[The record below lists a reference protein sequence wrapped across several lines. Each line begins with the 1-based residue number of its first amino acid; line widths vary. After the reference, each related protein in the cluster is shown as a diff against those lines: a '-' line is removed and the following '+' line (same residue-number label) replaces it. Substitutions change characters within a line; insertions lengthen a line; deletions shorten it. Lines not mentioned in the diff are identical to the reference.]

1 MAGGHGGASR
11 DRWLVTYADMLTLLL
26 ALFIIMY
33 SISKADVQR
42 FRQFQQGLQRAF
54 HIDVLQGQ
62 DANTLAD
69 AGAIID
75 QPQPTTSGVEATPE
89 PALTA
94 PSPDAEVAAQLRA
107 RLAGLVPAGA
117 RGNIAVDVRPD
128 GLVVSLYGVLLFDAG
143 RTDLRPDG
151 RRVLDGVAQAI
162 RPLPYDVR
170 VEGHTDNVQPDP
182 GPYPSNWDLSVSR
195 ALVVTR
201 YLIDV
206 AGFDPSRLSAAGYAE
221 YRPVASNATRE
232 GRLRNRRVD
241 LVLVHPHPPSGGSP

>member
-1 MAGGHGGASR
+1 MAGGHGGASN

-42 FRQFQQGLQRAF
+42 FKRFQQGLQKAF
-54 HIDVLQGQ
+54 HIDVLQSQ
-62 DANTLAD
+62 DAIKLSD
-69 AGAIID
+69 AGAIV
-75 QPQPTTSGVEATPE
+75 QQEPPPAGSAEASLGS
-89 PALTA
+89 ALASSSTEE
-94 PSPDAEVAAQLRA
+94 EVAARLR
-107 RLAGLVPAGA
+107 RDVAGLVPVGA
-117 RGNIAVDVRPD
+117 QGNIAVDVRPD
-128 GLVVSLYGVLLFDAG
+128 GLVVSIYGALLFDAG

-151 RRVLDGVAQAI
+151 QRILGKLAEAI

-201 YLIDV
+201 YLIDD
-206 AGFDPSRLSAAGYAE
+206 ARFRPSRLSAAGYAE

-241 LVLVHPHPPSGGSP
+241 LVLVRPHHTSGGSE